1 MAAVEF
7 TVRRR
12 GRCGSSVSSSIQSE
26 HDLLIRDEENF
37 AATQALKKHERE
49 LLNLDSETVRVYL
62 DENNLLKVNENKT
75 LRDGTKSKKE
85 KMKYV
90 LNETNC
96 IKGTRGLLHI
106 LEMLRSLG
114 GPSYTELA
122 NKIDTDYNKRMEEIR
137 RQYPRESQPVNV
149 DRFKKKTEKQ
159 QSPPATFALQEV
171 YPIMMHMAKTFTK
184 TILKKYTLNMACLPY
199 IAYTST
205 AQPVARS

>member
-1 MAAVEF
+1 MAAVEY

-12 GRCGSSVSSSIQSE
+12 GRSGSLSCSIQSE
-26 HDLLIRDEENF
+26 HDLMIRDEENF
-37 AATQALKKHERE
+37 AATQALKKHECE
-49 LLNLDSETVRVYL
+49 LLNLDPERVRVYL

-96 IKGTRGLLHI
+96 IRGTRGLQHI

-122 NKIDTDYNKRMEEIR
+122 NIIVTDYNNGMEEIR
-137 RQYPRESQPVNV
+137 RQYPRESQLVNI
-149 DRFKKKTEKQ
+149 DRFKIDEKKMPVEKQ
-159 QSPPATFALQEV
+159 PSAPVILQEV
-171 YPIMMHMAKTFTK
+171 
-184 TILKKYTLNMACLPY
+184 
-199 IAYTST
+199 
-205 AQPVARS
+205 